1 LLPGDADER
10 QSADDDRTM
19 RNWTAAGGSQGSA
32 TLEAPSAVLREQE
45 RAENFPV
52 ALRLLPRRTRQHLTA
67 IYDVARVVD
76 DLGDRAAGD
85 RVDQL
90 LAFRDDLELVWTTG
104 EPSSRVL
111 RNLIPTVRECRLDAE
126 PFRNLAA
133 ANLQDQR
140 VGAYET
146 FDDLLGYCR
155 LSADPV
161 GRLVLAVFGAT
172 EPRTVRLS
180 DRVCTA
186 LQLLEFWQDVAEDRS
201 DGRVYLPA
209 ESMRAHGVDEA
220 DLDAP
225 HASPALRRLLADET
239 WRAES
244 LLDSG
249 SELLGLL
256 SGWARISVAGYVAGG
271 RATARALRRAE
282 FDVLAHTPRP
292 RRTDTAVYGLALLGG
307 VVR

>member
-1 LLPGDADER
+1 
-10 QSADDDRTM
+10 
-19 RNWTAAGGSQGSA
+19 
-32 TLEAPSAVLREQE
+32 VLREQE

-52 ALRLLPRRTRQHLTA
+52 ALRLLPRTTRRHLAA

-85 RVDQL
+85 RTAQL
-90 LAFRDDLELVWTTG
+90 LAFRDDLELVWSTG

-111 RNLIPTVRECRLDAE
+111 RNLVPTVRECGLEGE
-126 PFRNLAA
+126 PFLRLVA

-140 VGAYET
+140 VSAYET
-146 FDDLLGYCR
+146 FDDLRSYCR

-172 EPRTVRLS
+172 NPRTVTLS

-186 LQLLEFWQDVAEDRS
+186 LQLLEFWQDVAEDRR

-209 ESMRAHGVDEA
+209 ESMRAHGVDET

-225 HASPALRRLLADET
+225 RASPSLRRLLSDET
-239 WRAES
+239 RRAES

-256 SGWARISVAGYVAGG
+256 NGWARIAVAGYVAGG
-271 RATARALRRAE
+271 KATARALRRAD
-282 FDVLAHTPRP
+282 FDVLSQTPRP
-292 RRTDTAVYGLALLGG
+292 RRSVTAVYALALLGR